1 MAKSRLNGYW
11 DNRLDANET
20 VYVDRVY
27 KKGYVTGFKYL
38 QVGEREV
45 TSPFRATYEELEGNY
60 NKRQYS

>member
-1 MAKSRLNGYW
+1 MAKTRLNGYW

-38 QVGEREV
+38 QVGEHEV
-45 TSPFRATYEELEGNY
+45 ISPFRATYEELEGKFNQR
-60 NKRQYS
+60 KYS